1 MRFSPRLRLI
11 THLPGRAS
19 TSSVISLAAKRA
31 VLTGATGES
40 RSPSAAEGPP
50 ILLVHGIHAAAWSY
64 EWRNN
69 VDALARTNT
78 VYTLDLLGF
87 GRSDRPAIRY
97 SARLYISL
105 ISDFVSRVIDEPC
118 VLVASSLSGAYAIV
132 LAARDPHRF
141 PAVALIAPSGLVRL
155 NEPVGSGWRSGS
167 SRGRYADR
175 RHRDVQRLVSRPN
188 LRRYLRNA
196 YSNDALVTR
205 ELVEIYYATSHQR
218 GARHAPAAFLSGH
231 LNIDVRHALRRL
243 SQPALLV
250 WGEQGSI
257 APVEEFRGFRE
268 IKRDFEIS
276 VLSPAGDLPHDERA
290 EDFNVILSTW
300 LNRLSLSS
308 APTLRHAP
316 WNARGLAAHATAL
329 VDAAG
334 VRPTNA
340 SARAAPSARAV
351 RFYVASGLLD
361 RPEGTGT
368 GATYGY
374 RHLLQLLSIKI
385 RQREGQSLDTIR
397 GEMRDVTGDAL
408 ERKNR
413 PVAGSRSRFGRR

>member
-1 MRFSPRLRLI
+1 MQENDEREGPWRRLLLSGGAILGGPPTIKTFARKGRDKLTNLI
-11 THLPGRAS
+11 GGEEGGL
-19 TSSVISLAAKRA
+19 
-31 VLTGATGES
+31 ES
-40 RSPSAAEGPP
+40 RDRRVAFTKRGEGPP
-50 ILLVHGIHAAAWSY
+50 IRRVHGTHAAAWSY

-69 VDALARTNT
+69 VDALARNNT

-87 GRSDRPAIRY
+87 GMSERPAIRY

-105 ISDFVSRVIDEPC
+105 ISDFVSRVIDEPT

-155 NEPVGSGWRSGS
+155 HEPVGNGGEA
-167 SRGRYADR
+167 GRLAVDTPIAGTAMFNA
-175 RHRDVQRLVSRPN
+175 LVSRPQ
-188 LRRYLRNA
+188 LRRYLKSA

-218 GARHAPAAFLSGH
+218 GARHAPAAFLSGN

-243 SQPALLV
+243 SQPALLL
-250 WGEQGSI
+250 WGEQGSM

-268 IKRDFEIS
+268 LKRDLEIS

-308 APTLRHAP
+308 ERTLDTLP
-316 WNARGLAAHATAL
+316 GTPEDL
-329 VDAAG
+329 
-334 VRPTNA
+334 RPTQ
-340 SARAAPSARAV
+340 
-351 RFYVASGLLD
+351 
-361 RPEGTGT
+361 
-368 GATYGY
+368 
-374 RHLLQLLSIKI
+374 QLL
-385 RQREGQSLDTIR
+385 
-397 GEMRDVTGDAL
+397 
-408 ERKNR
+408 
-413 PVAGSRSRFGRR
+413 

>member
-1 MRFSPRLRLI
+1 MEENDERDGPWRKILLSGGAILTAAAAYNAFARKGVDQLTNLI
-11 THLPGRAS
+11 GGEEGGFDWRDRRVAFT
-19 TSSVISLAAKRA
+19 KR
-31 VLTGATGES
+31 GK
-40 RSPSAAEGPP
+40 GPP
-50 ILLVHGIHAAAWSY
+50 ILLIHGIHAAGWSY

-69 VDALARTNT
+69 VDALAQTNT

-87 GRSDRPAIRY
+87 GMSERPAIRY

-105 ISDFVSRVIDEPC
+105 ISDFVSRVIDEPT

-155 NEPVGSGWRSGS
+155 HEPVGLGGEA
-167 SRGRYADR
+167 GRLAVDTPIAGTA
-175 RHRDVQRLVSRPN
+175 SRPQ
-188 LRRYLRNA
+188 LRRYLNNA
-196 YSNDALVTR
+196 YSNDSLVTR

-300 LNRLSLSS
+300 LTRLSLSS
-308 APTLRHAP
+308 APTHDTLPGTPAD
-316 WNARGLAAHATAL
+316 LQ
-329 VDAAG
+329 
-334 VRPTNA
+334 PT
-340 SARAAPSARAV
+340 R
-351 RFYVASGLLD
+351 
-361 RPEGTGT
+361 
-368 GATYGY
+368 
-374 RHLLQLLSIKI
+374 QLS
-385 RQREGQSLDTIR
+385 
-397 GEMRDVTGDAL
+397 
-408 ERKNR
+408 
-413 PVAGSRSRFGRR
+413 